1 MSLKF
6 EARREIPRWLVYGTP
21 LLAIALTI
29 LSGYLLFMILGL
41 NPGSTLYIFLVSPLE
56 TQFGLAELAV
66 KGGPLILIATG
77 LAIGF
82 RANVWNIGAEGQYVM
97 GAIAGSIAEWRAGG
111 RPTHT
116 MQGAKGTKA
125 SCKVTPDRRA

>member
-41 NPGSTLYIFLVSPLE
+41 NPGSTLYIFLVSPL
-56 TQFGLAELAV
+56 
-66 KGGPLILIATG
+66 
-77 LAIGF
+77 
-82 RANVWNIGAEGQYVM
+82 
-97 GAIAGSIAEWRAGG
+97 
-111 RPTHT
+111 
-116 MQGAKGTKA
+116 
-125 SCKVTPDRRA
+125 